1 MIDKDNVYG
10 EERDEWNE
18 CFNNNNDEEE
28 QIMYIPVELILITVC
43 VSISILFIMLSVICS
58 LWKQINFNDK

>member
-1 MIDKDNVYG
+1 MMIDKDNVYG

-18 CFNNNNDEEE
+18 CFNNEDKED
-28 QIMYIPVELILITVC
+28 QIMYIPVELILIIAC

-58 LWKQINFNDK
+58 LWK

>member
-1 MIDKDNVYG
+1 MDKDNVYG

-18 CFNNNNDEEE
+18 CFNNEDKED
-28 QIMYIPVELILITVC
+28 QIMYIPVEVLLIIAC

-58 LWKQINFNDK
+58 LWK

>member
-1 MIDKDNVYG
+1 MMIDKDNVYG

-18 CFNNNNDEEE
+18 CFNNEDKED
-28 QIMYIPVELILITVC
+28 QIMYIPVELILIIVC

-58 LWKQINFNDK
+58 LWR

>member
-18 CFNNNNDEEE
+18 CFDNEDKED

-58 LWKQINFNDK
+58 LWK

>member
-18 CFNNNNDEEE
+18 CFDNEDNNKEK
-28 QIMYIPVELILITVC
+28 QIMYIPVELILVSVC
-43 VSISILFIMLSVICS
+43 VSLIILFIMLSVICS
-58 LWKQINFNDK
+58 LWK

>member
-1 MIDKDNVYG
+1 MMDKDNVYG

-18 CFNNNNDEEE
+18 CFDNEDKEK
-28 QIMYIPVELILITVC
+28 QIMYIPVELILIIVC

-58 LWKQINFNDK
+58 LWK

>member
-10 EERDEWNE
+10 EEKDEWNE
-18 CFNNNNDEEE
+18 CFDNEDNNKEK
-28 QIMYIPVELILITVC
+28 QIMYIPVELILIIVC

-58 LWKQINFNDK
+58 LWK

>member
-1 MIDKDNVYG
+1 MMIDKDNVYG

-18 CFNNNNDEEE
+18 CFNDDNNDKEK
-28 QIMYIPVELILITVC
+28 QIMYIPVELILIIVC

-58 LWKQINFNDK
+58 LWK

>member
-18 CFNNNNDEEE
+18 CFDNEDKEK
-28 QIMYIPVELILITVC
+28 QIMYIPVEVLLIIAC

>member
-43 VSISILFIMLSVICS
+43 VSLIILFIMLSVICS
-58 LWKQINFNDK
+58 LWRQINFNDK

>member
-10 EERDEWNE
+10 EEKDEWNE
-18 CFNNNNDEEE
+18 CFDNEDKEDY
-28 QIMYIPVELILITVC
+28 IMYIPVELILIIVC

-58 LWKQINFNDK
+58 LWR

>member
-1 MIDKDNVYG
+1 MMDKDNVYG
-10 EERDEWNE
+10 EERDEWNDS
-18 CFNNNNDEEE
+18 FNEDNNEEE

-58 LWKQINFNDK
+58 LWK

>member
-1 MIDKDNVYG
+1 MDKDNVYG

-18 CFNNNNDEEE
+18 CFDNEDKED
-28 QIMYIPVELILITVC
+28 QIMYIPVEVLLIIAC

-58 LWKQINFNDK
+58 LWK